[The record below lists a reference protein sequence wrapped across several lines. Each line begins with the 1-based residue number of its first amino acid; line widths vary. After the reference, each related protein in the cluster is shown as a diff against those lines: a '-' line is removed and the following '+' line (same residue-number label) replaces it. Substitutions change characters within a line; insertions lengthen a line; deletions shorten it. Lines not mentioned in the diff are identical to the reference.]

1 MKQCYMAACLAQYQ
15 HKINFILKQRTLEEG
30 PEEPLLLIM
39 LQPSTDKIWCCLE
52 KGRKLTAKR
61 GR

>member
-39 LQPSTDKIWCCLE
+39 LQPSTDKIRWCLE
-52 KGRKLTAKR
+52 KGRNLTAKR